1 MGLVRYFAAFLF
13 IIAVPVALVT
23 TTVRVVVNEPRLY
36 EYATDNYD
44 TPETTGIAREQLLRA
59 SDELLEY
66 FNNDEEEIFIRVQKD
81 GQPIRLFNDRET
93 AHLRDVKTLFQFTF
107 RVQEASVIFVLAY
120 VVAVFIW
127 AREGSL
133 RTLARQV
140 LLSGLA
146 SLAVIGVVGVI
157 AVSGFHQAWD
167 QFHQIAFS
175 FTDNPWQF
183 NTARDHLIQMFPE
196 AFWQDTSLWVGT
208 AIIVELA
215 ALALLSAAYLR
226 LTRPSPA
233 QHTPSQGS

>member
-146 SLAVIGVVGVI
+146 SLAVIGVVGAF
-157 AVSGFHQAWD
+157 AVSGFHQVWD

-233 QHTPSQGS
+233 QHTPPQGS

>member
-13 IIAVPVALVT
+13 IIAVPVALIT

-133 RTLARQV
+133 STLARQV

-233 QHTPSQGS
+233 QHTPPQGS

>member
-233 QHTPSQGS
+233 QHTPPQGS

>member
-13 IIAVPVALVT
+13 IIAVPVALIT

-146 SLAVIGVVGVI
+146 SLAVIGVVGAF
-157 AVSGFHQAWD
+157 AVSGFHQVWD

-233 QHTPSQGS
+233 QHTPPQGS

>member
-1 MGLVRYFAAFLF
+1 MGLVRYVAAFLF
-13 IIAVPVALVT
+13 IIAVPVALIT

-36 EYATDNYD
+36 EYATDHYD
-44 TPETTGIAREQLLRA
+44 TPETTGIAREELLRA

-66 FNNDEEEIFIRVQKD
+66 FNNDEEEIFVRVQKD

-93 AHLRDVKTLFQFTF
+93 AHLRDVKTLFQSSF
-107 RVQEASVIFVLAY
+107 RVEEGSVIFVLVY

-146 SLAVIGVVGVI
+146 SLAVVGVVGAI

-196 AFWQDTSLWVGT
+196 AFWQDTSLWVGL

-226 LTRPSPA
+226 LTRPSSA
-233 QHTPSQGS
+233 QHTLPQDS

>member
-13 IIAVPVALVT
+13 IIAVPVALIT

-146 SLAVIGVVGVI
+146 SLAVIGVVGAF
-157 AVSGFHQAWD
+157 AVSGFHQVWD

-215 ALALLSAAYLR
+215 ALAVLSAAYLR

-233 QHTPSQGS
+233 QHTPPQGS